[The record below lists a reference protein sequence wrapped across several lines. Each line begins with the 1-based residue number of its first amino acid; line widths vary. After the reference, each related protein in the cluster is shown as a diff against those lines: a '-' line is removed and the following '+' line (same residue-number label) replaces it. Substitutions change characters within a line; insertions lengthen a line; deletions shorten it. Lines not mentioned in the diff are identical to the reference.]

1 MALPLGKLGDLVL
14 KTLSKPLAKAIK
26 RRAASHPKFRA
37 SIANWAQVRAHRGSA
52 RRAPRVGATHRLR
65 AQPPRVLSVVPH
77 IGCAHCY
84 PKFCA
89 FIANWR
95 RWVRAG
101 TPRSPRTPPIVVP
114 NTCFCFP
121 PSLLTPLLPPSPLS
135 PILPL
140 PLFPPLP
147 RLSTP
152 LRASPP
158 PFPPSTPPPPSP
170 SPGLPPVHGAA
181 AEAAVRAEGGRRPY
195 PLTTTPL
202 PPSPLQPPPPLP
214 PPQGYHRFTVR
225 LQRRLYGRGRL
236 GLPTHHRCAPPLSS
250 PWQGYH
256 RFTVRLQRRL
266 YGQAPAGHIKRL
278 NEEKAVN
285 TASEVVGE
293 LIVFAV
299 AGGVVFI
306 EAARS
311 ARSNARKEAKLKQ
324 EREALHE
331 RDRQL
336 EEEATRLRERV
347 EQLEEALAADVWLP
361 RAAAGDGVVRINDME
376 GGDGVVE
383 GGGGGEEEGGM
394 DGKARVGTIS

>member
-37 SIANWAQVRAHRGSA
+37 SIANWAQVRARAG
-52 RRAPRVGATHRLR
+52 APRVGGTHKVR
-65 AQPPRVLSVVPH
+65 AQPPRIGSAVPH

-84 PKFCA
+84 PKSHAIPFHRQLTACGCA
-89 FIANWR
+89 QGLADGR
-95 RWVRAG
+95 RW
-101 TPRSPRTPPIVVP
+101 
-114 NTCFCFP
+114 
-121 PSLLTPLLPPSPLS
+121 
-135 PILPL
+135 
-140 PLFPPLP
+140 
-147 RLSTP
+147 
-152 LRASPP
+152 
-158 PFPPSTPPPPSP
+158 
-170 SPGLPPVHGAA
+170 
-181 AEAAVRAEGGRRPY
+181 
-195 PLTTTPL
+195 
-202 PPSPLQPPPPLP
+202 
-214 PPQGYHRFTVR
+214 
-225 LQRRLYGRGRL
+225 
-236 GLPTHHRCAPPLSS
+236 
-250 PWQGYH
+250 GYH

-278 NEEKAVN
+278 NEEKAVS

-331 RDRQL
+331 GDRQL
-336 EEEATRLRERV
+336 EEEARRLRERV

-361 RAAAGDGVVRINDME
+361 RVLTGLATGSTSASSSSSASNSSSSGSSSGSSVPTPPAAVGGTREGEAEGRGVESREGGESEGYGVEEEQGEGSGAGGSRREGGEGPGEGQEKGGWAGVGVRVRRWMGGWMGGWGGGSKHAPGAAAGDGVVRIHDME
-376 GGDGVVE
+376 GGDGTGE
-383 GGGGGEEEGGM
+383 EGGGGEEEGAVELKM
-394 DGKARVGTIS
+394 SASR

>member
-37 SIANWAQVRAHRGSA
+37 SIANWA
-52 RRAPRVGATHRLR
+52 
-65 AQPPRVLSVVPH
+65 
-77 IGCAHCY
+77 
-84 PKFCA
+84 
-89 FIANWR
+89 
-95 RWVRAG
+95 
-101 TPRSPRTPPIVVP
+101 
-114 NTCFCFP
+114 
-121 PSLLTPLLPPSPLS
+121 
-135 PILPL
+135 
-140 PLFPPLP
+140 
-147 RLSTP
+147 
-152 LRASPP
+152 
-158 PFPPSTPPPPSP
+158 
-170 SPGLPPVHGAA
+170 
-181 AEAAVRAEGGRRPY
+181 
-195 PLTTTPL
+195 
-202 PPSPLQPPPPLP
+202 
-214 PPQGYHRFTVR
+214 
-225 LQRRLYGRGRL
+225 
-236 GLPTHHRCAPPLSS
+236 
-250 PWQGYH
+250 QGYH

-336 EEEATRLRERV
+336 EEEARRLRERV
-347 EQLEEALAADVWLP
+347 EQLEEALAADVSG
-361 RAAAGDGVVRINDME
+361 RDDRRGSRGQGRGEQGRGRERGVW
-376 GGDGVVE
+376 
-383 GGGGGEEEGGM
+383 GGGGAGRGIGVRNQQQGGQ
-394 DGKARVGTIS
+394 